1 VSHEQHRHGGDQGPP
16 KEPIGW
22 MDKPAR
28 VKRLFLVFYVI
39 CGILF
44 VAEWILGRAT
54 EHAHPWEWF
63 PQFYVLY
70 GFLSF
75 WFLVLVAKQ
84 MRKLLMR
91 SEDYYDAE

>member
-1 VSHEQHRHGGDQGPP
+1 MSHEQHRHGGD
-16 KEPIGW
+16 IGW